1 MRALLVTGD
10 KIMLGEQFGEIK
22 GKIIGQRVLD
32 AEGPKIETSVSATG
46 NFVGSQVHVTLTYVG
61 KAVSNGVLHGWGNG
75 VMMSIDGDLATY
87 TGEAIGKID
96 SSGTVRW
103 RGSLFYKSSST
114 GKLAGLNNRV
124 GVLEAEVDAE
134 GNFSEKTWEWK

>member
-1 MRALLVTGD
+1 
-10 KIMLGEQFGEIK
+10 MLGQQVGEIK
-22 GKIIGQRVLD
+22 GKITGQRVLD
-32 AEGPKIETSVSATG
+32 AEGPIMETSVAATG
-46 NFVGSQVHVTLTYVG
+46 NFVGSQVHVTLTF
-61 KAVSNGVLHGWGNG
+61 KSKLVSNGVLHGWGNG
-75 VMMSIDGDLATY
+75 VMMTTERHMATY

-103 RGSLFYKSSST
+103 RGSLFYKSSSN
-114 GKLAGLNNRV
+114 GKLASLNNLV